1 MHKFFTQKENINE
14 TEGKIL
20 GDDVKHI
27 YKVLR
32 LSEGEKIVLN
42 NCNGKEYLCEISS
55 ISKTEVLVDIIEE
68 LDINN
73 ESNINI
79 YLFQGLPKSQKMD
92 LIVQKGTELGVLE
105 FIPVITERVDVKL
118 KGDFKKLDRLN
129 RIVLEAAKQS
139 KRSIIPKVLEPI
151 EFNEVLK
158 EVEEMDLFLVPYEN
172 AEDFGLKGVL
182 KTLKENNKI
191 DNIKNIGIMVGPEG
205 GFEES
210 EIEALK
216 EMGAYIIWRFRR
228 KYLMKVAFSTLGCRV
243 NQYESEAMAEK
254 FIREGYEVVDFSE
267 IADVYV
273 INTCTVTNMGDKKS
287 RQIISKARRLNNNA
301 IIAVV
306 GCYSQIAPKEVSAI
320 EGVDVVLGTRNKG
333 DVVYYVN
340 KARDEQ
346 KIQVHVE
353 GVLKNKKFED
363 LNIEEYQD
371 KTRAFL
377 KIQDGCNRFCTY
389 CAIPYARGSVCSK
402 EPRKVIDEIK
412 KLASHGFKEV
422 ILSGIHTASYGLDLE
437 GNITLIDL
445 IEDIEKIDGIERV
458 RIGSIEPAFFTNE
471 VIEKIKK

>member
-1 MHKFFTQKENINE
+1 
-14 TEGKIL
+14 
-20 GDDVKHI
+20 
-27 YKVLR
+27 
-32 LSEGEKIVLN
+32 
-42 NCNGKEYLCEISS
+42 
-55 ISKTEVLVDIIEE
+55 
-68 LDINN
+68 
-73 ESNINI
+73 
-79 YLFQGLPKSQKMD
+79 
-92 LIVQKGTELGVLE
+92 
-105 FIPVITERVDVKL
+105 
-118 KGDFKKLDRLN
+118 
-129 RIVLEAAKQS
+129 
-139 KRSIIPKVLEPI
+139 
-151 EFNEVLK
+151 
-158 EVEEMDLFLVPYEN
+158 
-172 AEDFGLKGVL
+172 
-182 KTLKENNKI
+182 
-191 DNIKNIGIMVGPEG
+191 
-205 GFEES
+205 
-210 EIEALK
+210 
-216 EMGAYIIWRFRR
+216 
-228 KYLMKVAFSTLGCRV
+228 MKVAFSTLGCRV

-306 GCYSQIAPKEVSAI
+306 GCYSQMAPKEVSEI

-340 KARDEQ
+340 KARDEE
-346 KIQVHVE
+346 KVQVHVE

-402 EPRKVIDEIK
+402 EPRKVIDEVK

-422 ILSGIHTASYGLDLE
+422 ILSGIHTASYGLDLD

-445 IEDIEKIDGIERV
+445 IEDIEKIHGIERV

-471 VIEKIKK
+471 VIEKIKGFKKLCPHFHLSLQSGCNTVLKRMNRRYTAEEYEHIVNILRDNIKDVSISTDVIVGFPGETEEEFNETYKFLKRIKLTKTHIFKYSPRKGTRAAEMKGQLDGKIKEERSKALIALNDINEENFIKKYINKNVKVLLEQEVKGKENIFEGYTENYIKVQV